1 MMMNNDTLLPVKIM
15 LAHDGSSHTNAAVN
29 LLAHIDWP
37 PKSTTHV
44 LTVIPSP
51 KDAPTGDIDD
61 YSEPVD
67 PVARPDWPE
76 AQARLAKIA
85 GILRTN
91 GHLVQT
97 EVHQGPP
104 ASIILQRIERLAPD
118 MVVLGAKG
126 LGSRSTKIGS
136 ITRRIVHRAYRSVLI
151 ARPGQFVRPLKVLL
165 AVDGSPLARRAVEFL
180 SRLALPQ
187 WANITIVSVAEP
199 VKSSLAEARL
209 VEAYLPRDNRPAFL
223 PEMTAIHEAYATDVM
238 RYLQQRGV
246 QGHISI
252 SAGDPASEILSV
264 AAYKQADLIVLG
276 AYSQPHSNPF
286 HLGHVARHVVEDALC
301 SVMIVR

>member
-1 MMMNNDTLLPVKIM
+1 MMNNNTLLPVKIM
-15 LAHDGSSHTNAAVN
+15 LAHDGSSHANAAVN

-44 LTVIPSP
+44 LTVIPSQ
-51 KDAPTGDIDD
+51 KEKVAQADET
-61 YSEPVD
+61 YSD
-67 PVARPDWPE
+67 QLAPVARPDWPE
-76 AQARLAKIA
+76 AQARLAQVA
-85 GILRTN
+85 GKLRTN
-91 GHLVQT
+91 GQLIQT
-97 EVHQGPP
+97 EVQQG
-104 ASIILQRIERLAPD
+104 ASAATILQRIDRLAPD
-118 MVVLGAKG
+118 VVVLGAKG
-126 LGSRSTKIGS
+126 LGSRLTKIGS
-136 ITRRIVHRAYRSVLI
+136 TTRRIVHRAHTSVLV

-199 VKSSLAEARL
+199 IMTSPVEARL
-209 VEAYLPRDNRPAFL
+209 VEAYVPHDNRPAFL
-223 PEMTAIHEAYATDVM
+223 PEMTVIHEAYATDVM

-246 QGHISI
+246 QGRISI
-252 SAGDPASEILSV
+252 SVGDPVREILSV
-264 AAYKQADLIVLG
+264 AAYKQTDLIVIG

-301 SVMIVR
+301 SVMVVR